1 MHRSPGLDAMLKP
14 ESIAFVGASRD
25 KPGGSWV
32 DMFGHLVEY
41 GYRGRL
47 YPINP
52 KADVIRGHK
61 AYASLL
67 DLPEQVDLVIIGLSA
82 PVVPWILRDCVA
94 TGNHNVHI
102 FSAGF
107 GETGEDRGKT
117 LQEEI
122 TKIAI
127 DGGLRVIGP
136 NSMGT
141 FSPKQRLVT
150 WAGAPEAIGSVGIL
164 TQSGGFADA
173 ILGYGSQIGLSFS
186 TVVNY
191 GTGLTVDASDLI
203 EYLSDDPETDAIGV
217 YLEGVADG
225 RRLLDIVARTTPI
238 KPIVM
243 VKPGSSRAARR
254 TAASHTGSLAGNDRI
269 WQGFFAQSGATRVDS
284 VQDMAH
290 AIHALQQLPRA
301 TGHRVA
307 VLGTGGGSSVVA
319 ADACSRAGLDLPTLS
334 AEARAELRKTI
345 PAAGNIITNPVD
357 AHDVM
362 TDPSLMPTVLNVLS
376 SQRYLDMVV
385 VYFHIDWM
393 YDVAPDR
400 IGALSTFLAE
410 SAHEH
415 MNGKPLVATW
425 RSYRSGPEYDKVIRE
440 MSEVLVGGGIPLFP
454 DIDSTSRTLARLAD
468 YSGFV
473 AEREAS

>member
-1 MHRSPGLDAMLKP
+1 M
-14 ESIAFVGASRD
+14 
-25 KPGGSWV
+25 
-32 DMFGHLVEY
+32 
-41 GYRGRL
+41 
-47 YPINP
+47 
-52 KADVIRGHK
+52 IRGHT

-82 PVVPWILRDCVA
+82 PVVPWILRDCVT

-107 GETGEDRGKT
+107 GETGEDRGKA

-122 TKIAI
+122 TKIAV

-136 NSMGT
+136 NSMGI
-141 FSPKQRLVT
+141 FSPKHRLVT

-186 TVVNY
+186 TLVNY
-191 GTGLTVDASDLI
+191 GTGLTVDASDLV
-203 EYLSDDPETDAIGV
+203 EYLSDDPDTDAIGV

-225 RRLLDIVARTTPI
+225 RRLLDVVARTTPN
-238 KPIVM
+238 KPVVM
-243 VKPGSSRAARR
+243 VKPGASRAARR

-269 WQGFFAQSGATRVDS
+269 WQGFFAQSGAIRVDS

-290 AIHALQQLPRA
+290 TIHALQRLPRVA
-301 TGHRVA
+301 GSRVA

-319 ADACSRAGLDLPTLS
+319 ADACSRAGLDLPPLS

-362 TDPSLMPTVLNVLS
+362 TDPSLMPTVLNILS

-400 IGALSTFLAE
+400 IAALATFLAE
-410 SAHEH
+410 SASEH

-425 RSYRSGPEYDKVIRE
+425 RSYRSGPEYDKVILE
-440 MSEVLVGGGIPLFP
+440 MREVLVDGGIPLFP

-473 AEREAS
+473 APGEAS

>member
-1 MHRSPGLDAMLKP
+1 MQRSCGLEAMLKP
-14 ESIAFVGASRD
+14 ESIAVVGASRD
-25 KPGGSWV
+25 KPGASWV
-32 DMFGHLVEY
+32 DMFGQLVEY

-52 KADVIRGHK
+52 KADAIRGYT

-67 DLPEQVDLVIIGLSA
+67 DLPEPVDLVIIGLSA
-82 PVVPWILRDCVA
+82 PIVPWILRNCVA
-94 TGNHNVHI
+94 TGSRNVHI

-107 GETGEDRGKT
+107 GETGEEDGKT

-122 TKIAI
+122 TKIAVE
-127 DGGLRVIGP
+127 GGLRVIGP
-136 NSMGT
+136 NSMGI
-141 FSPKQRLVT
+141 FSPKLRMAT
-150 WAGAPEAIGSVGIL
+150 WAGVPEAIGSVGIL
-164 TQSGGFADA
+164 TQSGGFADG
-173 ILGYGSQIGLSFS
+173 IIGYGSQIGLSFS

-191 GTGLTVDASDLI
+191 GTGLTVDASDLV

-225 RRLLDIVARTTPI
+225 RRLLDVVARTAPD
-238 KPIVM
+238 KPVVM
-243 VKPGSSRAARR
+243 VKPGASRAASR
-254 TAASHTGSLAGNDRI
+254 TAASHTGALAGDDRI
-269 WQGFFAQSGATRVDS
+269 WQGFFAQSGAIRVDS

-290 AIHALQQLPRA
+290 TIHALQRLPR
-301 TGHRVA
+301 TVGPRVA

-319 ADACSRAGLDLPTLS
+319 ADACSRAGLDLPPLS
-334 AEARAELRKTI
+334 AQARADLRKTI

-362 TDPSLMPTVLNVLS
+362 TDPTQMPPVLEVLS
-376 SQRYLDMVV
+376 SREYLDMVV

-400 IGALSTFLAE
+400 IAALATFLAE
-410 SAHEH
+410 SGPAY

-425 RSYRSGPEYDKVIRE
+425 RSYRSGPEYRQVIQE
-440 MSEVLVGGGIPLFP
+440 MGEILVDGGIPLFP
-454 DIDSTSRTLARLAD
+454 DIDCAARTLARLAG
-468 YSGFV
+468 YSRFL
-473 AEREAS
+473 ASSDAT

>member
-1 MHRSPGLDAMLKP
+1 MQRSPGLGAMLKP

-32 DMFGHLVEY
+32 DMFGRLVEY

-52 KADVIRGHK
+52 KADVIRGHT
-61 AYASLL
+61 AYAGLL

-82 PVVPWILRDCVA
+82 PVVPWILRDCVT

-107 GETGEDRGKT
+107 GETGEDRGKA

-122 TKIAI
+122 TKIAV

-136 NSMGT
+136 NSMGI
-141 FSPKQRLVT
+141 FSPKHRLVT

-186 TVVNY
+186 TLVNY
-191 GTGLTVDASDLI
+191 GTGLTVDASDLV
-203 EYLSDDPETDAIGV
+203 EYLSDDPDTDAIGV

-225 RRLLDIVARTTPI
+225 RRLLDVVARTTPN
-238 KPIVM
+238 KPVVM
-243 VKPGSSRAARR
+243 VKPGASRAARR

-269 WQGFFAQSGATRVDS
+269 WQGFFAQSGAIRVDS

-290 AIHALQQLPRA
+290 TIHALQRLPRVA
-301 TGHRVA
+301 GSRVA

-319 ADACSRAGLDLPTLS
+319 ADACSRAGLDLPPLS

-362 TDPSLMPTVLNVLS
+362 TDPSLMPTVLNILS

-400 IGALSTFLAE
+400 IAALATFLAE
-410 SAHEH
+410 SASEH

-425 RSYRSGPEYDKVIRE
+425 RSYRSGPEYDKVILE
-440 MSEVLVGGGIPLFP
+440 MREVLVDGGIPLFP
-454 DIDSTSRTLARLAD
+454 DINSTSRTLARLAD

-473 AEREAS
+473 APGEAS

>member
-1 MHRSPGLDAMLKP
+1 MLKP
-14 ESIAFVGASRD
+14 ESIAVVGASRD

-32 DMFGHLVEY
+32 DMFGQLVEY

-52 KADVIRGHK
+52 KADVIRGHR

-67 DLPEQVDLVIIGLSA
+67 DLPEQVDLVIIGLAA
-82 PVVPWILRDCVA
+82 PIVPWILRDCVS
-94 TGNHNVHI
+94 TGNRNVHI

-107 GETGEDRGKT
+107 GETGEDRGT
-117 LQEEI
+117 SLQEEI
-122 TKIAI
+122 TRIAV

-150 WAGAPEAIGSVGIL
+150 WAGAPEEIGSVGIL

-173 ILGYGSQIGLSFS
+173 IIGYGSQIGLGFS

-191 GTGLTVDASDLI
+191 GTGLTVDASDLV
-203 EYLSDDPETDAIGV
+203 EYLSEDPETDVIGV

-225 RRLLDIVARTTPI
+225 RRLLDVVARTAPS
-238 KPIVM
+238 KPVVIA
-243 VKPGSSRAARR
+243 KPGASRAARR
-254 TAASHTGSLAGNDRI
+254 TVASHTGSLAGDDRI
-269 WQGFFAQSGATRVDS
+269 WQGFFAQSGAVRVDS

-290 AIHALQQLPRA
+290 TIRALQELPRGA
-301 TGHRVA
+301 GHRVA
-307 VLGTGGGSSVVA
+307 IIGTGGGSSVAA

-334 AEARAELRKTI
+334 PEARAELRNVI
-345 PAAGNIITNPVD
+345 AAAGNIITNPID

-362 TDPSLMPTVLNVLS
+362 TDPSLMPTVLDVLS
-376 SQRYLDMVV
+376 SQSYLDVVV

-393 YDVAPDR
+393 YDAGPDR
-400 IGALSTFLAE
+400 VSALSTFLAGP
-410 SAHEH
+410 ARRH

-425 RSYRSGPEYDKVIRE
+425 RSYRSGPEYERVIRE
-440 MSEVLVGGGIPLFP
+440 MGEVLVDGGIPLFP
-454 DIDSTSRTLARLAD
+454 DIDSTARTLARLAG
-468 YSGFV
+468 YSAF
-473 AEREAS
+473 AAAPEIS